1 MNQQEAGPYT
11 GTDNLEIMAEAVN
24 YNRFL
29 ISLIAARAK
38 PGDRILDIGAG
49 IGTFAKDLVARG
61 FSVSCMEPDATQAAL
76 IKAAGLEVETSVDR
90 FANDSFDYAYSLNVL
105 EHIEDD
111 GAALQ
116 LWRTKLKPGG
126 RLLVYVPA
134 FQILYSSM
142 DRKVGHFRRYT
153 RSGLAEKAIAGG
165 FEIESLD
172 YVDSLGFFASLVYK
186 MIGSDTGDINRE
198 ALIAY
203 DRYVFPMSRVGDVV
217 FGKLLGKNVVLT
229 ATNPVSL

>member
-1 MNQQEAGPYT
+1 MTPRNTERYS

-29 ISLIAARAK
+29 ISLVMAGAI

-49 IGTFAKDLVARG
+49 IGTFAKIISAGG
-61 FSVSCMEPDATQAAL
+61 FSVCCMEPDATQAAT
-76 IKAAGLEVETSVDR
+76 ITKAGLEVETSVDR
-90 FANDSFDYAYSLNVL
+90 FDDHSFDYIYSLNVL

-111 GAALQ
+111 GEALR

-126 RLLVYVPA
+126 RLLIYVPA
-134 FQILYSSM
+134 FQILYSGM

-153 RSGLAEKAIAGG
+153 RRQLGAKAAGSG
-165 FEIESLD
+165 FEIRSLA
-172 YVDSLGFFASLVYK
+172 YVDSLGFLASLAYK
-186 MIGSDTGDINRE
+186 LIGSESGDINLR

-203 DRYVFPMSRVGDVV
+203 DRFVFPISRFADPVL
-217 FGKLLGKNVVLT
+217 GKLIGKNVVLT
-229 ATNPVSL
+229 AAVPLSP